1 MQSCQIPWKIMRYI
15 YVTLIC
21 IRKFQD
27 RFPELSV
34 VLDWKA
40 SSSRFCMSPS
50 LLIWQKSVEIIGCS
64 SVLSSE
70 VLVLEVLEFTARYL
84 AFVKHFIAAL
94 NRHSWAGCGLKIR
107 MLIPRF
113 FHGKAHPGFS
123 GELGPLRNSV
133 WKHVR
138 SLQGQALSE
147 VFFCGEVFLLCC
159 AVCFG
164 RLLQKPGPECCF
176 LLKNSRSLIYK
187 F

>member
-1 MQSCQIPWKIMRYI
+1 MQSYQILWKIMKCI

-21 IRKFQD
+21 IRKCKD

-34 VLDWKA
+34 VPDWKA
-40 SSSRFCMSPS
+40 SSSWFCFSSS
-50 LLIWQKSVEIIGCS
+50 LLISQRSVEITGS

-70 VLVLEVLEFTARYL
+70 VLVLEYWNSQQDIWLL
-84 AFVKHFIAAL
+84 WSILLQLL

-113 FHGKAHPGFS
+113 FCGKAHPGSS
-123 GELGPLRNSV
+123 GELGPLTSSI
-133 WKHVR
+133 WKHER
-138 SLQGQALSE
+138 SLQGQTLCE
-147 VFFCGEVFLLCC
+147 VLFCGGVFSLCC

-164 RLLQKPGPECCF
+164 RLLQNPQPECYF
-176 LLKNSRSLIYK
+176 LLKNSRSLIYQ